1 MSPSLRCRP
10 GRSLPPTAS
19 SEAAALPRILTVP
32 ATGSTNADLLALA
45 DDRAVDEG
53 TWLRAEQQTAG
64 RGRQGRVW
72 DSPAGNLYASTLV
85 AIRPGDPPAA
95 GLALVAAVA
104 LEEAVHRVLP
114 DASAL
119 TLKWPND
126 LLLAGA
132 KLSGIL
138 LERGASYVVVGIGVN
153 VAHHPALADR
163 ATTSLRAAGATV
175 DAATLLADL
184 ADRFA
189 AWLLVWRDAGMAPV
203 AARWSDRAHPVG
215 TALMVRL
222 PDQTVLDGQFRGL
235 DASGA
240 LLLGLADGTRHVIHA
255 GDVFVV

>member
-1 MSPSLRCRP
+1 M
-10 GRSLPPTAS
+10 PPTAS
-19 SEAAALPRILTVP
+19 SKAPALPRILTVP
-32 ATGSTNADLLALA
+32 ATGSTNADLLTLA
-45 DDRAVDEG
+45 GDRAVDEG

-85 AIRPGDPPAA
+85 AIRPGDPSAA

-104 LEEAVHRVLP
+104 LEETVRGILP
-114 DASAL
+114 DARAL
-119 TLKWPND
+119 RLKWPND
-126 LLLAGA
+126 LLLDGA

-138 LERGASYVVVGIGVN
+138 LERGAAHVVVGIGVN

-163 ATTSLRAAGATV
+163 ATTSLHAAGATV
-175 DAATLLADL
+175 DAATLLGDL

-189 AWLLVWRDAGMAPV
+189 AWLTVWRGQGMAPI
-203 AARWSDRAHPVG
+203 AARWSERAHAVG
-215 TALMVRL
+215 TALKVRL
-222 PDQTVLDGQFRGL
+222 PSQTALEGRFLGL
-235 DASGA
+235 DTSGA

>member
-1 MSPSLRCRP
+1 M
-10 GRSLPPTAS
+10 PPTAS
-19 SEAAALPRILTVP
+19 SEAAALPGILTVP

-45 DDRAVDEG
+45 GDRVVDEG

-85 AIRPGDPPAA
+85 ALRPDDPPAA

-104 LEEAVHRVLP
+104 LEETVRGVLP
-114 DASAL
+114 DARAL
-119 TLKWPND
+119 QLKWPND
-126 LLLAGA
+126 LLLDGA

-138 LERGASYVVVGIGVN
+138 LERGAAHVVVGIGVN

-175 DAATLLADL
+175 DAATLLERL
-184 ADRFA
+184 AERFVS
-189 AWLLVWRDAGMAPV
+189 WLGVWRAQGIAPV
-203 AARWSDRAHPVG
+203 AAQWSARAHPVG
-215 TALMVRL
+215 TALSVRL
-222 PDQTVLDGQFRGL
+222 PDQTTLEGQFLGL
-235 DASGA
+235 DMSGA

>member
-1 MSPSLRCRP
+1 M
-10 GRSLPPTAS
+10 
-19 SEAAALPRILTVP
+19 
-32 ATGSTNADLLALA
+32 
-45 DDRAVDEG
+45 DEG

-85 AIRPGDPPAA
+85 AIRPDDPPAA

-104 LEEAVHRVLP
+104 LEQTVRDALP

-119 TLKWPND
+119 RLKWPND
-126 LLLAGA
+126 LLLGGA

-138 LERGASYVVVGIGVN
+138 LERGAAHVVVGIGVN
-153 VAHHPALADR
+153 VAHHPVLADR

-175 DAATLLADL
+175 DAATLLENL

-189 AWLLVWRDAGMAPV
+189 AWVAIWRGQGMAPV
-203 AARWSDRAHPVG
+203 AARWSERAHPVG
-215 TALMVRL
+215 TALNVRL
-222 PDQTVLDGQFRGL
+222 PDQTALDGQFVGL

-240 LLLGLADGTRHVIHA
+240 LLIGLADGTRHVIHA

>member
-1 MSPSLRCRP
+1 M
-10 GRSLPPTAS
+10 
-19 SEAAALPRILTVP
+19 
-32 ATGSTNADLLALA
+32 
-45 DDRAVDEG
+45 
-53 TWLRAEQQTAG
+53 
-64 RGRQGRVW
+64 
-72 DSPAGNLYASTLV
+72 

-104 LEEAVHRVLP
+104 LEEAVHGVLP

-138 LERGASYVVVGIGVN
+138 LERGAAHVVVGIGVN

-189 AWLLVWRDAGMAPV
+189 AWLAVWRETGMAPV
-203 AARWSDRAHPVG
+203 AARWSTRAHPVG
-215 TALMVRL
+215 TALTVRL
-222 PDQTVLDGQFRGL
+222 PDQTALDGQFLGL